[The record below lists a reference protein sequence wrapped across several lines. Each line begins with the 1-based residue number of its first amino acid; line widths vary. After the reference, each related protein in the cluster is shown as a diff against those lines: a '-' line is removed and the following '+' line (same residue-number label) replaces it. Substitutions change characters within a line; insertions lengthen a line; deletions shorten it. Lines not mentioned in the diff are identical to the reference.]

1 MYHLTLFQGLYKH
14 VTGFELINCKIWR
27 KEIGHSTKNC
37 LFIHIHEIHYFL
49 DMHALPG
56 ITLLLILSKNKIE
69 KDTSNEFRN
78 SFLKLKEWENEC
90 HQISLNSY
98 C

>member
-14 VTGFELINCKIWR
+14 VTGFNFKIWW
-27 KEIGHSTKNC
+27 KDIGHSTKNC
-37 LFIHIHEIHYFL
+37 LFIHIHEIHDFL

-56 ITLLLILSKNKIE
+56 ITLLLILSKNKIA
-69 KDTSNEFRN
+69 KDTSEFRN
-78 SFLKLKEWENEC
+78 LFLKLKEWENEC
-90 HQISLNSY
+90 HLISLNSY

>member
-37 LFIHIHEIHYFL
+37 LFIHIHEIHDFL

-56 ITLLLILSKNKIE
+56 ITLLLIFTIRLKKTQVMNFVIHFLNWKNGRMNVI
-69 KDTSNEFRN
+69 
-78 SFLKLKEWENEC
+78 
-90 HQISLNSY
+90 
-98 C
+98 

>member
-14 VTGFELINCKIWR
+14 VTGFELINFKIWW
-27 KEIGHSTKNC
+27 KDIGHSTKNC
-37 LFIHIHEIHYFL
+37 LFIHIHEIRDFL

-56 ITLLLILSKNKIE
+56 ITLLLIFTKNKIE
-69 KDTSNEFRN
+69 KDTSEFCN

>member
-14 VTGFELINCKIWR
+14 VTGFELINFKIWR
-27 KEIGHSTKNC
+27 KDIGHSTKNC
-37 LFIHIHEIHYFL
+37 LFIHIHEIQL
-49 DMHALPG
+49 ALPG

-90 HQISLNSY
+90 HLISLNSY

>member
-14 VTGFELINCKIWR
+14 VTGFELINFKIWR
-27 KEIGHSTKNC
+27 KDIGHSTKNC
-37 LFIHIHEIHYFL
+37 LFIHIHEIHDFL

-56 ITLLLILSKNKIE
+56 ITLLLILSKNKIA
-69 KDTSNEFRN
+69 KDTSEFRN

-90 HQISLNSY
+90 HLISLNSY